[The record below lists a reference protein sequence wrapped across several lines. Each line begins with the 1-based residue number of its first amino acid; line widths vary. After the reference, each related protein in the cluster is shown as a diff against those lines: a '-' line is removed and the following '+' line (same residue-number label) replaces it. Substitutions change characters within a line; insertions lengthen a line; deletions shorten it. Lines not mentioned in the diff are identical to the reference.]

1 MTILYS
7 ENFMG
12 NPTWP
17 FAVLFMVLTWV
28 CIIWGS
34 YIIYKNDSF
43 ELVPFALAFA
53 FATLSMTCCN
63 CDPFA
68 KTQTIYY
75 ATIDDASL
83 SEVLEDYDIVEQKG
97 SLFILE
103 EKEN

>member
-7 ENFMG
+7 ENFIG
-12 NPTWP
+12 NPVWP
-17 FAVLFMVLTWV
+17 FAILFMILTWV
-28 CIIWGS
+28 FIIFGS
-34 YIIYKNDSF
+34 YIVYKNDSF
-43 ELVPFALAFA
+43 EIIPFVFA
-53 FATLSMTCCN
+53 FVFAIFSMACCN
-63 CDPFA
+63 CDPFTKA
-68 KTQTIYY
+68 QTIHY

>member
-12 NPTWP
+12 NPVWP
-17 FAVLFMVLTWV
+17 FAILFMILAWV
-28 CIIWGS
+28 FIIFGS

-43 ELVPFALAFA
+43 ELVPFVFA
-53 FATLSMTCCN
+53 FIFTILSMVCCN
-63 CDPFA
+63 GNPFIKA
-68 KTQTIYY
+68 QTVYY

>member
-12 NPTWP
+12 NPAWP
-17 FAVLFMVLTWV
+17 LAVLFMIITWAF
-28 CIIWGS
+28 IIWGS

-43 ELVPFALAFA
+43 EIAPFVLAFIS
-53 FATLSMTCCN
+53 TLLSMVSCN
-63 CDPFA
+63 CDPLVKA
-68 KTQTIYY
+68 QTIYY

-83 SEVLEDYDIVEQKG
+83 SEVLEEYNIIEQKG

-103 EKEN
+103 EKSD